1 VLFELRFVE
10 PIQRGEITLTFRRW
24 KRLQAKAGNRQRT
37 VAGIIEVDAIDVVD
51 AAGITNADAKRSGY
65 PSAAE
70 MLKGMPGTDDVPIY
84 RIRFHHVDEPDPRAE
99 LQQRA
104 DLTDDDVAD
113 LGRRLDR
120 LDKASPHGPWTRKV
134 LALIAERPQVRA
146 GDLADTL
153 GRERLS
159 FKADVRKLKNLGLT
173 ISFSPGYRL
182 SPRGEAYLQAK
193 KGLP

>member
-1 VLFELRFVE
+1 VLFELRFVDG
-10 PIQRGEITLTFRRW
+10 IRDGSIDLTFRRW

-37 VAGIIEVDAIDVVD
+37 VAGIIEVDSIDVVD
-51 AAGITNADAKRSGY
+51 PSAITDKEAKRSGFS
-65 PSAAE
+65 SAAE
-70 MLKGMPGTDDVPIY
+70 LLEGMPGTDDTPIY

-113 LGRRLDR
+113 LDRRLDR
-120 LDKASPHGPWTRKV
+120 MDKASPHGPWTRQT

-146 GDLADTL
+146 GDLADAV
-153 GRERLS
+153 GRERLP
-159 FKADVRKLKNLGLT
+159 FKADVRKLKALGLT

-182 SPRGEAYLQAK
+182 SPRGEAYLSRR
-193 KGLP
+193 LPSS